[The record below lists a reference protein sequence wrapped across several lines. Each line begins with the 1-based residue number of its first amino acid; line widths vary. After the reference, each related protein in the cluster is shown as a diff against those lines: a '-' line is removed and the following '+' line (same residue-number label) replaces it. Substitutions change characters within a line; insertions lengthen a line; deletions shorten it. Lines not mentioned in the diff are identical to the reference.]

1 MPRNFQISFKIQW
14 ILKNCQIFAICKKCE
29 NHCPCHWLRPSL
41 VNTAFRD
48 SGQPGSASVPRVPL
62 TRGTVEGGGG
72 WRSDQLLPFRQRL
85 TRVIRVIRWKIR
97 EMSKVNTV
105 NTLLVNTVNTLFGQR
120 LTRYK
125 YLWLTRLIRVIRV
138 IH

>member
-1 MPRNFQISFKIQW
+1 MHTVHSTCSIPPPGLDSDWIWFVIPIYCDWFVINTVFGIIIFTSMITHCRVFKIHLQ
-14 ILKNCQIFAICKKCE
+14 
-29 NHCPCHWLRPSL
+29 
-41 VNTAFRD
+41 
-48 SGQPGSASVPRVPL
+48 
-62 TRGTVEGGGG
+62 
-72 WRSDQLLPFRQRL
+72 RSDQLLPFRQRL